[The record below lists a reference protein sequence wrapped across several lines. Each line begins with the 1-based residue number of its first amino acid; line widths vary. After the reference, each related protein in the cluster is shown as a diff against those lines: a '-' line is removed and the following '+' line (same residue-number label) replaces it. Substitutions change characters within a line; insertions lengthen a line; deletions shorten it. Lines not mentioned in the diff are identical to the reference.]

1 MNAEV
6 SDQHSDPGVCSGEW
20 LKKVTDGEPSD
31 QIPRVLR
38 RALDGASPHLL
49 KSMIAKMWMDTDEE
63 RGLDARRYIENVFL
77 VEKSENEASDSDDD
91 PPEKFEPIWTTK
103 RATSGDSSNE
113 PELLLPPP
121 GYYNIVRIMTIGP
134 IACPYVENLPDL
146 QKKKLRTKIGRH
158 CNETYVP
165 TDDAQECIYHPGRSP
180 LSRTS
185 WCMLTPHL
193 GEIEAD
199 TSQFSGWD
207 EEQHGPLLTEER
219 IKEQPM
225 KFSWNCCDRKVD
237 AEGCLAFEFHEN
249 NHGKCPKSFLV

>member
-1 MNAEV
+1 
-6 SDQHSDPGVCSGEW
+6 
-20 LKKVTDGEPSD
+20 
-31 QIPRVLR
+31 
-38 RALDGASPHLL
+38 
-49 KSMIAKMWMDTDEE
+49 
-63 RGLDARRYIENVFL
+63 
-77 VEKSENEASDSDDD
+77 
-91 PPEKFEPIWTTK
+91 
-103 RATSGDSSNE
+103 
-113 PELLLPPP
+113 
-121 GYYNIVRIMTIGP
+121 MTIGP

-146 QKKKLRTKIGRH
+146 QKKKLRTKICRH

-165 TDDAQECIYHPGRSP
+165 TDDAQECIYHP
-180 LSRTS
+180 
-185 WCMLTPHL
+185 